1 MKTALLTL
9 FVILSTVILAQSNGK
24 GIVIVKD
31 KKIDALIQNKSNVK
45 RINTI
50 GYRIQIYFSTNK
62 NELNDIRLKFI
73 KAYPRI
79 ETYITYDAPNYF
91 LRVGD
96 YADRNDAEKFKK
108 DIFREFPD
116 NFIVKCAINLPNE
129 EESEN
134 DTLFKKEE
142 KVIEK
147 ETEKNKESVIQK
159 NKKTK

>member
-1 MKTALLTL
+1 MKMPLLTL
-9 FVILSTVILAQSNGK
+9 FILLSTLFNAQTNGK

-45 RINTI
+45 RISTT
-50 GYRIQIYFSTNK
+50 GYRIQIYFSSNK

-73 KAYPRI
+73 KSYPRI

-108 DIFREFPD
+108 EIFREFPD
-116 NFIVKCAINLPNE
+116 NFTIKCTINLPNDE
-129 EESEN
+129 EEEDSIPEKL
-134 DTLFKKEE
+134 DKEAGTPKK
-142 KVIEK
+142 KRD
-147 ETEKNKESVIQK
+147 
-159 NKKTK
+159 